1 MELVTWDTSFSVN
14 VEMIDKQH
22 QMLFQIV
29 NKLNNAM
36 LNGNEKETIG
46 KLINKLITYA
56 AMHFARE
63 EDYFDTLGYPETDV
77 HKNQH
82 NEFEKKVSVF
92 EADFT
97 ADRQGLSQDIMQFL
111 SNWLVEHIKGSDKKY
126 STFLTERGVQ

>member
-1 MELVTWDTSFSVN
+1 MELISWDSSFSVN

-22 QMLFQIV
+22 QMLVQMV
-29 NKLNNAM
+29 NDLNNAM

-63 EDYFDTLGYPETDV
+63 EHYFDTFGYPETDM

-82 NEFEKKVSVF
+82 NDFEKKVSAF
-92 EADFT
+92 ESDFK
-97 ADRQGLSQDIMQFL
+97 ADRQSLSQDIMQFL
-111 SNWLVEHIKGSDKKY
+111 SNWLVEHIKGSDKKFGP
-126 STFLTERGVQ
+126 FLTAKGVQ